1 MTSFNN
7 TVQDFRDKFKGTRSN
22 RFIITPGTPPDGIV
36 VPARSTAPVVNDF
49 RVYAKATSYPGSAIG
64 MIPVSYQGR
73 VVKYSGERQFAE
85 WSIQVYDSS
94 VVSGIN
100 LRKYFENWM
109 TLGDHPEYARKQ
121 HYNIGSKSPW
131 KIEFDD
137 IVNVPVVILDPA
149 PVYKKTL
156 FLFNCWPIDI
166 SAIDLNYEAADSF
179 AEFTLTLAYDFHKK
193 TDSLLVIN

>member
-22 RFIITPGTPPDGIV
+22 RFIITPGSPPTGIV
-36 VPARSTAPVVNDF
+36 PPTGGKPAEEDF
-49 RVYAKATSYPGSAIG
+49 ILYAKATSYPGSAIG

-73 VVKYSGERQFAE
+73 VIKYSGERQFTE

-94 VVSGIN
+94 VASGIN

-109 TLGDHPEYARKQ
+109 TLGDDPETHIQ

-131 KIEFDD
+131 TIHFDD
-137 IVNVPVVILDPA
+137 VNIGTGTPS
-149 PVYKKTL
+149 YKKPL

-179 AEFTLTLAYDFHKK
+179 AEFTLTLAYDFHQK
-193 TDSLLVIN
+193 SAVL

>member
-1 MTSFNN
+1 MAFNN

-22 RFIITPGTPPDGIV
+22 RFIITPGNPPTGIIL
-36 VPARSTAPVVNDF
+36 PASSTVPVVNDF

-94 VVSGIN
+94 VVSDVN

-109 TLGDHPEYARKQ
+109 TLGDHPQTHVQK
-121 HYNIGSKSPW
+121 YNIASTTPW

-137 IVNVPVVILDPA
+137 ISISTTAPPA
-149 PVYKKTL
+149 YKKPL

-179 AEFTLTLAYDFHKK
+179 AEFTLTLAYDFHKN
-193 TDSLLVIN
+193 TNSPGT

>member
-1 MTSFNN
+1 MAFNN

-22 RFIITPGTPPDGIV
+22 RFIITPGKPPDGIIM
-36 VPARSTAPVVNDF
+36 PTGSTEPDVNDF

-109 TLGDHPEYARKQ
+109 TLGDHPRTHVQK
-121 HYNIGSKSPW
+121 YNIASSTPW

-137 IVNVPVVILDPA
+137 ISIGTATPS
-149 PVYKKTL
+149 YKKPL
-156 FLFNCWPIDI
+156 FLHNCWPMDI

-193 TDSLLVIN
+193 TDQTNN

>member
-1 MTSFNN
+1 MAFNN

-22 RFIITPGTPPDGIV
+22 RFIITPGTPPTGIV
-36 VPARSTAPVVNDF
+36 LPTGGKPAEEDF
-49 RVYAKATSYPGSAIG
+49 ILYAKATSYPGSAIG

-73 VVKYSGERQFAE
+73 VIKYSGERQFTE

-94 VVSGIN
+94 VASGIN

-109 TLGDHPEYARKQ
+109 TLGDDPETHVQ

-137 IVNVPVVILDPA
+137 INISITEA
-149 PVYKKTL
+149 PVYKKPL

-193 TDSLLVIN
+193 DNNPTN

>member
-1 MTSFNN
+1 MDIST
-7 TVQDFRDKFKGTRSN
+7 FRTGFKGTRSN
-22 RFIITPGTPPDGIV
+22 RFIITPGIKPTGGPDGQ
-36 VPARSTAPVVNDF
+36 PELEDF
-49 RVYAKATSYPGSAIG
+49 KLYAKATSFPGSAIG

-94 VVSGIN
+94 ASSDVNI
-100 LRKYFENWM
+100 RKYFEDWM
-109 TLGDHPEYARKQ
+109 TLGDDPATHVQK
-121 HYNIGSKSPW
+121 YNIASAGAW

-137 IVNVPVVILDPA
+137 ITSATTVGGAAATYNKPF
-149 PVYKKTL
+149 

-179 AEFTLTLAYDFHKK
+179 AEFTLTLAYDFHQK
-193 TDSLLVIN
+193 SSNVSG

>member
-22 RFIITPGTPPDGIV
+22 RFIITPGEPPTGIVPPDGGE
-36 VPARSTAPVVNDF
+36 PGAKDF
-49 RVYAKATSYPGSAIG
+49 ILYAKATSYPGSAIG

-73 VVKYSGERQFAE
+73 VIKYSGERQFTE

-94 VVSGIN
+94 VASGIN

-109 TLGDHPEYARKQ
+109 TLGDHPETHVQ
-121 HYNIGSKSPW
+121 QYNIGSKSPW
-131 KIEFDD
+131 KIDFDD
-137 IVNVPVVILDPA
+137 VNISNTTPPS
-149 PVYKKTL
+149 YKKPL

-179 AEFTLTLAYDFHKK
+179 AEFTLTLAYDFHQK
-193 TDSLLVIN
+193 SAVL